1 MPVQNKTFVLN
12 FDQFA
17 TDIVK
22 GYKAFDSAQTK
33 LSEVV
38 EITMQ
43 QFVDHVS
50 INVGNDQKACEA
62 MKRAIYD
69 SQVVLDTVAQGIMEK
84 KTFTEYAQSAM
95 RALHFGVEF
104 SPSLKNDET
113 KKLPWSKKGASSTSV
128 KAGKV
133 EVTTIAEMHKT
144 LSKALAQARVLNQ
157 TIFAGELV
165 DFIIDTYP
173 DFKETVL

>member
-1 MPVQNKTFVLN
+1 MPVKNTITLSFDKFATEIVTGFKS
-12 FDQFA
+12 FDQ
-17 TDIVK
+17 
-22 GYKAFDSAQTK
+22 AQAK

-38 EITMQ
+38 ETSMQ
-43 QFVDHVS
+43 QFVDHVATTM
-50 INVGNDQKACEA
+50 GRDQKACEA
-62 MKRAIYD
+62 MKKAIYD
-69 SQVVLDTVAQGIMEK
+69 SQVVIDTVAQGIMEK

-95 RALHFGVEF
+95 RALHFNVEF
-104 SPSLKNDET
+104 APSLKNDET

-165 DFIIDTYP
+165 DFIVETYP